1 MMSRLK
7 YTPVCV
13 SPTSRSRVSAFSEP
27 SLLLFFSVF
36 FPMMVISANSVVTVI
51 FIYVNF
57 IY

>member
-13 SPTSRSRVSAFSEP
+13 SPTSRSRVSAISEP

-36 FPMMVISANSVVTVI
+36 FSMMVISANSGVTVI

-57 IY
+57 IN